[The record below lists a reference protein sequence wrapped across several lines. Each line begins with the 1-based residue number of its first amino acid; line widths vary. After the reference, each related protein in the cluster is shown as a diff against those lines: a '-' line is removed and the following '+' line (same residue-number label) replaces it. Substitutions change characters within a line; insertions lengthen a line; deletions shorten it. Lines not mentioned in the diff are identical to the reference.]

1 MEAAVVKKASAAQAK
16 SQFSALMAEVAHGGK
31 RVVIERHGKPLA
43 ALVSVSD
50 LERLEE
56 GLTARP
62 QGAMALVGAWRA
74 VDEQKLDALIC
85 GIYEARLQDTGRS
98 VQIDAL
104 RTF

>member
-1 MEAAVVKKASAAQAK
+1 VVKKASAAQAK

-62 QGAMALVGAWRA
+62 QGAMALVGATNRSWMPSSAASTKRA
-74 VDEQKLDALIC
+74 C
-85 GIYEARLQDTGRS
+85 
-98 VQIDAL
+98 
-104 RTF
+104 RTPADRCR